1 MNEMDKRLDSEL
13 LNAYLDGELG
23 TDVATMLEQSLA
35 QNHAQRTHLNELRR
49 ARLLARCAMQKRQS
63 RLDGVVRR
71 PASQRHWLLARALA
85 AGALIAVGY
94 LAGHGSGTH
103 NPPADLQSY
112 LSSGSLV
119 IQPAV
124 LSAGQDMKAIYHI
137 STADPD
143 KLRGALDEIE
153 ILLSVYAKSGRTLNL
168 EIIAN
173 AEGLNL
179 LRADT
184 SPASE
189 RVHAMQQDYKNVKFL
204 ACGKT
209 IERLQLKTN
218 MQAVPLLP
226 GVAVVPSALD
236 QVILR
241 MQTGWSYIRA

>member
-13 LNAYLDGELG
+13 LNAYLDGEL
-23 TDVATMLEQSLA
+23 DADAAIRLEKSLA
-35 QNHAQRTHLNELRR
+35 QDHAQRTHLNELRR
-49 ARLLARCAMQKRQS
+49 ARLLAQCAMQKRLS
-63 RLDGVVRR
+63 RQDGAVHRV
-71 PASQRHWLLARALA
+71 ASQHRRLLTQALA

-112 LSSGSLV
+112 LSSGSLI

-124 LSAGQDMKAIYHI
+124 LSADQDMKAIYHI

-153 ILLSVYAKSGRTLNL
+153 ILLSVYARSGRTLRL
-168 EIIAN
+168 EVIAN
-173 AEGLNL
+173 AEGLSL

-184 SPASE
+184 SPAGE
-189 RVHAMQQDYKNVKFL
+189 RVQAMQQDYKNVRFL

-209 IERLQLKTN
+209 IERLQLKNNLQT
-218 MQAVPLLP
+218 VPLLP

>member
-1 MNEMDKRLDSEL
+1 MNVMDKHLDSEL
-13 LNAYLDGELG
+13 FNAYLDGELSA
-23 TDVATMLEQSLA
+23 DVVSMLEQQLA
-35 QNHAQRTHLNELRR
+35 HNPAQQKHLNELRR
-49 ARLLARCAMQKRQS
+49 TRLLAQCAMQKRQPLQDS
-63 RLDGVVRR
+63 VVHRASSQRR
-71 PASQRHWLLARALA
+71 PWLTQALA
-85 AGALIAVGY
+85 ASALIAVGY
-94 LAGHGSGTH
+94 LAGHVLSSH

-124 LSAGQDMKAIYHI
+124 LSADQDMKAIYHI

-153 ILLSVYAKSGRTLNL
+153 ILLSVYASSGRTLNL

-173 AEGLNL
+173 AEGLSL
-179 LRADT
+179 LRADM

-189 RVHAMQQDYKNVKFL
+189 RVLAMQQEYKNVKFL

-209 IERLQLKTN
+209 IERVQLKNNLQT
-218 MQAVPLLP
+218 VPLLP

-236 QVILR
+236 QVIMR
-241 MQTGWSYIRA
+241 MQNGWSYIRA